1 MLKRVRRWLYLRVHR
16 RQLQRMI
23 DRDAPAIEIRRKREA
38 IKRAK
43 SSLAAFL
50 ILSAIMSA
58 CSHVSTSDALMGA
71 ALGVQEA
78 RGRCERKLAHLDGN
92 ESRKAVKARKECLR
106 LPSLELEQDAA
117 DTVVAELEETRM
129 WLLVGSPVK

>member
-38 IKRAK
+38 IKRAQ
-43 SSLAAFL
+43 SSLLAALFL
-50 ILSAIMSA
+50 GVTFTA
-58 CSHVSTSDALMGA
+58 CAHASTEDVLMGA
-71 ALGVQEA
+71 ALGVQEV
-78 RGRCERKLAHLDGN
+78 RGRCERKLAHLDGD